1 MENESN
7 IRVLSDGVSL
17 PKSIEEKRALA
28 AKARKIYRERST
40 RWKKLMDA
48 LEERTLKAA
57 SDHKCDL
64 LALARLATVVKE
76 CHAMQ
81 RRESQARYSRSV
93 ASKASAGTIPT
104 DGTGNRCLTPET
116 LGDIEVL
123 AKLM

>member
-28 AKARKIYRERST
+28 AKASKIYRERST

-81 RRESQARYSRSV
+81 PESQARYSRSV